1 MNIPWSPAMR
11 RAAALAIF
19 SALIALFWL
28 AAMQPLIGLASD
40 RRGDI
45 AELSGQ
51 IAQLEGLMARQP
63 GLQRRELSGR
73 AQLTAV
79 GGFWNGA
86 SAPAIAAAIQDRL
99 REAVIAGGGQVTST
113 SEAHE
118 AAEHGFRKITV
129 HFTIEGT
136 LDTMVKTLAAIET
149 ARPALFADN
158 FTVATQENATE
169 HKGPPTLDLD
179 LDVSG
184 YSAAPGS

>member
-1 MNIPWSPAMR
+1 MNIAWSPAMR
-11 RAAALAIF
+11 RVAALAIF
-19 SALIALFWL
+19 SALIALLWL
-28 AAMQPLIGLASD
+28 AVMQPLIGLASD

-73 AQLTAV
+73 AQLAAV

-86 SAPAIAAAIQDRL
+86 SAPAIAAAVQDRL